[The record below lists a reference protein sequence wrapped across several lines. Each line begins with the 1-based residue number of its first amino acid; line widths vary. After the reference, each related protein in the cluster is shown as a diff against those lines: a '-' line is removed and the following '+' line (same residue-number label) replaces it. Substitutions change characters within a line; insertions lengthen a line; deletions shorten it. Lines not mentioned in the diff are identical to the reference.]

1 MPFAVQTSYSQT
13 YQYGRYNSKPGY
25 TDTAFDTEFMGKAT
39 SRTTSSSDGKNIG
52 IMTIGSRGFIAE
64 YADSSTE
71 QDPIIKVGDYE
82 VRVND
87 VDPKNATEIEMF
99 ALTSYMDDKGLTGNT
114 GMKTFNKMRAY
125 SSQAEYN
132 GFCNGI
138 ADPMTAWSQNRDWTD
153 ILQNAKETY
162 IAMPKAYEHGLKCQ
176 SIIDSLESWS
186 GARLL
191 KRAQSG
197 DTAAAR
203 EIIEKYIANGRIQK
217 AMDGN
222 EFIRMQGE
230 IVQHNHDEAMKNW
243 KSTRERLLEQDPA
256 AESRWYTYGNDSK
269 RYTFD
274 EFCEFMDKM
283 YAEQRANG
291 PMYRNQFYELAD
303 QGVQQN
309 DGVSEAIKMFEDAHK
324 LSAQELKEEKD
335 WRDLS
340 AEEWD
345 KMLEGIDKYIDAF
358 KERLREMKEMQDEA
372 AQKAAMEAD
381 PEMRTIAASSAVLA
395 VATGFDAGASSE
407 TEESGEVSTEDGVD
421 HEKNW
426 TKKLKTDDQT
436 VLMTAKEAQKM
447 ESNALSK
454 YQEVQL
460 VGTTSVGVSY
470 TSAATECASVDEDDK
485 KEKVWTITCIGAD
498 GISSKKCQNGKVLSS
513 WELNYESPEDAK
525 RVDDLI
531 ASFKNDENL
540 RFAGMKDFWTKF
552 LDGNMSKDDLTFTG
566 DAWDWIR

>member
-1 MPFAVQTSYSQT
+1 MPFAVQTSFSQT
-13 YQYGRYNSKPGY
+13 YQYGRYNSKSGY

-39 SRTTSSSDGKNIG
+39 SRTTSSSAGKNIG

-99 ALTSYMDDKGLTGNT
+99 ALTSYMDDKGLTDNT

-138 ADPMTAWSQNRDWTD
+138 ADPMTAWSQNRDWTS
-153 ILQNAKETY
+153 ILQNAKQTY
-162 IAMPKAYEHGLKCQ
+162 LAMPQAYEHGLKCQ

-186 GARLL
+186 GFRTYYSNSSS
-191 KRAQSG
+191 K
-197 DTAAAR
+197 TA
-203 EIIEKYIANGRIQK
+203 
-217 AMDGN
+217 DLS
-222 EFIRMQGE
+222 
-230 IVQHNHDEAMKNW
+230 D
-243 KSTRERLLEQDPA
+243 
-256 AESRWYTYGNDSK
+256 
-269 RYTFD
+269 
-274 EFCEFMDKM
+274 
-283 YAEQRANG
+283 
-291 PMYRNQFYELAD
+291 
-303 QGVQQN
+303 
-309 DGVSEAIKMFEDAHK
+309 AIKKFEDAHK
-324 LSAQELKEEKD
+324 ISSQELKEEKD
-335 WRDLS
+335 WRDMT

-345 KMLEGIDKYIDAF
+345 KMLEGVDKYIDAF

-381 PEMRTIAASSAVLA
+381 PEMRTIAASSAALA
-395 VATGFDAGASSE
+395 VATGFDGGSSVK
-407 TEESGEVSTEDGVD
+407 TEESGEVSVEDGVD

-447 ESNALSK
+447 ESHALSK
-454 YQEVQL
+454 YQEVQI
-460 VGTTSVGVSY
+460 VGSTSVGVSY
-470 TSAATECASVDEDDK
+470 SESTTECASVDEDEN
-485 KEKVWTITCIGAD
+485 KEKVWTITCIGKD

-513 WELNYESPEDAK
+513 WELKYDNPDDAK
-525 RVDDLI
+525 RVEDFI
-531 ASFKNDENL
+531 AGFKNDENL
-540 RFAGMKDFWTKF
+540 KFAGIKEFWTMF
-552 LDGNMSKDDLTFTG
+552 LKGNITKDNLVQSG
-566 DAWDWIR
+566 DTWEWIQ

>member
-64 YADSSTE
+64 YAGSSTE

-138 ADPMTAWSQNRDWTD
+138 ADPMAAWSQNRDWTA

-162 IAMPKAYEHGLKCQ
+162 LAMPKAYEHGLKCQ
-176 SIIDSLESWS
+176 NIIDSLVSWS
-186 GARLL
+186 DFRTYY
-191 KRAQSG
+191 S
-197 DTAAAR
+197 
-203 EIIEKYIANGRIQK
+203 N
-217 AMDGN
+217 
-222 EFIRMQGE
+222 
-230 IVQHNHDEAMKNW
+230 
-243 KSTRERLLEQDPA
+243 ST
-256 AESRWYTYGNDSK
+256 SK
-269 RYTFD
+269 TVD
-274 EFCEFMDKM
+274 LSD
-283 YAEQRANG
+283 
-291 PMYRNQFYELAD
+291 
-303 QGVQQN
+303 
-309 DGVSEAIKMFEDAHK
+309 AIKMFEDANK
-324 LSAQELKEEKD
+324 ISAQELKEEKD
-335 WRDLS
+335 WRDMS

-345 KMLEGIDKYIDAF
+345 KMLEGVDNYIDAF

-381 PEMRTIAASSAVLA
+381 PEMRTIAASSAALA

-407 TEESGEVSTEDGVD
+407 TEESGEVSAKDGVD

-454 YQEVQL
+454 YQEIQL

-513 WELNYESPEDAK
+513 WELKYESPEDAK

-552 LDGNMSKDDLTFTG
+552 LGGNISKDDLTFTG
-566 DAWDWIR
+566 DAWAWIR

>member
-1 MPFAVQTSYSQT
+1 MSFAVQTSFRQT
-13 YQYGRYNSKPGY
+13 YQYGYSSKSSPA
-25 TDTAFDTEFMGKAT
+25 DIDFDKEFMGKAT

-52 IMTIGSRGFIAE
+52 IMTIGNRGFIAE

-99 ALTSYMDDKGLTGNT
+99 ALTSYMDDKGLTDNT

-125 SSQAEYN
+125 ASQAEYN

-138 ADPMTAWSQNRDWTD
+138 SDPMTAWSKNRDWAA

-162 IAMPKAYEHGLKCQ
+162 FAMPQAYEHGLKCQ

-186 GARLL
+186 DAGLL

-197 DTAAAR
+197 DAAASR
-203 EIIEKYIANGRIQK
+203 EIIEKNK
-217 AMDGN
+217 
-222 EFIRMQGE
+222 F
-230 IVQHNHDEAMKNW
+230 
-243 KSTRERLLEQDPA
+243 
-256 AESRWYTYGNDSK
+256 
-269 RYTFD
+269 F
-274 EFCEFMDKM
+274 
-283 YAEQRANG
+283 
-291 PMYRNQFYELAD
+291 ELAD
-303 QGVQQN
+303 QGVQQK
-309 DGVSEAIKMFEDAHK
+309 DGVSDAIKNFEETHK
-324 LSAQELKEEKD
+324 VSAQELKEGKD
-335 WRDLS
+335 WRDMS

-345 KMLEGIDKYIDAF
+345 KMLEGVDKYIDAF
-358 KERLREMKEMQDEA
+358 KEFLREMKEMQDEA

-381 PEMRTIAASSAVLA
+381 PEMRTIAASSAALA
-395 VATGFDAGASSE
+395 VATGFDAGSSAE
-407 TEESGEVSTEDGVD
+407 TEESGEFSEEGVD

-447 ESNALSK
+447 ESHALSK

-460 VGTTSVGVSY
+460 VGSISVGVSY
-470 TSAATECASVDEDDK
+470 TDTTTECASVEEDDE
-485 KEKVWTITCIGAD
+485 KEKVWTITCIGSD

-513 WELNYESPEDAK
+513 WELKYESSEDAK
-525 RVDDLI
+525 RVDEFL
-531 ASFKNDENL
+531 AEFKNDENL
-540 RFAGMKDFWTKF
+540 RFAGIKDFWTLF
-552 LDGNMSKDDLTFTG
+552 LKGDISKDNLNYTG
-566 DAWDWIR
+566 DAWEWVK